1 MMGRRSGLVRDP
13 KEEVEPNADVR
24 SAEPDER
31 NTITGKVA
39 KVVDAHSILVEPRRS
54 GWARRLPGRRHRQMV
69 RIRKIRLGD
78 VIWLTGTY
86 TRKMLEATFRN
97 RQVTC
102 LIRSR
107 EKGGAIVADVYLS

>member
-1 MMGRRSGLVRDP
+1 MTGRRSGLVRDP
-13 KEEVEPNADVR
+13 EPEVR
-24 SAEPDER
+24 SADAEEG
-31 NTITGKVA
+31 NMITGKVA
-39 KVVDAHSILVEPRRS
+39 RVVDAQSILVEPRRS
-54 GWARRLPGRRHRQMV
+54 GWARRLPGRRQRQMV
-69 RIRKIRLGD
+69 RIRRIRLGD